1 MARFPNGEGTMKKP
15 NVFFAGDPRGEDL
28 VMLKNRTNIIMIE
41 CADAKQAR
49 EILMTGRVECTVF
62 GEEE

>member
-1 MARFPNGEGTMKKP
+1 MKKP